1 MEHHNDFIIVK
12 NNNNEVVAQEY
23 SIHDKLNKN
32 MLFYSVYVRFRNV
45 INQIDLWAINEHYA
59 ITCCNEICNEY
70 FKTDKFKIISV
81 DQKDLVV

>member
-1 MEHHNDFIIVK
+1 MEHHNDFIVIK
-12 NNNNEVVAQEY
+12 NDNNEVVAQEY

-59 ITCCNEICNEY
+59 ITCCNEICNDY
-70 FKTDKFKIISV
+70 FKTDKYKIISV
-81 DQKDLVV
+81 NQTDLVV